1 MTTPDDHPLVRAY
14 LRRFDAAAA
23 RLTESRRERL
33 RAEIAAHLREVTT
46 ADSSAAEVRLVLAE
60 LGDPGMIVGEEA
72 ATEDRP
78 DGIRPAW
85 IAGGVLLILS
95 VVVGYALQWS
105 DPLPAGIPVASIAWT
120 AGLLAFAFGCSSIT
134 ARRPLGTTALTVL
147 AVWSLASG
155 VIWDLIARTIDPSDP
170 VGPGTAFTLVDNLG
184 TFVLAVIA
192 VVQIARIEVVPRPWR
207 WAPTWV
213 LAAVTVAWLVNQLA
227 GVTLRENVV
236 TIAGGL
242 GALDAVARIG
252 GVLLLGALAIG
263 LGSAVLR
270 RPERD

>member
-1 MTTPDDHPLVRAY
+1 MTTTDDHPLVRAY

-23 RLTESRRERL
+23 RLPESRRERL
-33 RAEIAAHLREVTT
+33 RAEIAGHLREATSD
-46 ADSSAAEVRLVLAE
+46 DSSDAEVRLVLAE

-95 VVVGYALQWS
+95 VVVGYALQWI
-105 DPLPAGIPVASIAWT
+105 DPLPVGISLTSIAWA
-120 AGLLAFAFGCSSIT
+120 AGLLVLAFGRPSVT
-134 ARRPLGTTALTVL
+134 ARRPLGTAALAVL
-147 AVWSLASG
+147 AIWSVAAG
-155 VIWDLIARTIDPSDP
+155 VVWDLIARTIDQSDP
-170 VGPGTAFTLVDNLG
+170 GGAGTAFGLVDTLG
-184 TFVLAVIA
+184 AFVLAAIA

-207 WAPTWV
+207 WAPAWV
-213 LAAVTVAWLVNQLA
+213 LAAVSVVWLINQLA

-236 TIAGGL
+236 AIAGGL
-242 GALDAVARIG
+242 VALDAVARIG

-270 RPERD
+270 RPEHG